1 MRACVSCLPTLAANH
16 RAQRRPPSALVGVGV
31 LAFVGAALVAATAA
45 RDIIV
50 LAAVAAGLG
59 AAWVG
64 VFFLIAPD
72 TMANEIGF
80 PAGNP
85 FQFEIA
91 FTNLGFAAMA
101 FVLVRRHREFRLAYG
116 VGYAIFLW
124 GAAFGHLDQWFAHG
138 DHQPGNTGGILIVDV
153 LVPAAIIA
161 LAIADRRRARSHG
174 SPEAVAAAA

>member
-1 MRACVSCLPTLAANH
+1 MNASTEFLIHTSTPLIFPVAAAIWAAF
-16 RAQRRPPSALVGVGV
+16 RSARRPGERLEIWQRAML
-31 LAFVGAALVAATAA
+31 
-45 RDIIV
+45 
-50 LAAVAAGLG
+50 VAAGLG

-91 FTNLGFAAMA
+91 FTNLGFAVMA

-116 VGYAIFLW
+116 AGYAIFLW

>member
-1 MRACVSCLPTLAANH
+1 MNASTQFLLHTSTPLIFPVAAAIWATF
-16 RAQRRPPSALVGVGV
+16 RSVRRPGERLETWQRAML
-31 LAFVGAALVAATAA
+31 
-45 RDIIV
+45 
-50 LAAVAAGLG
+50 VAAGLG

-64 VFFLIAPD
+64 AFFLLAPD
-72 TMANEIGF
+72 AMANEIGF

-101 FVLVRRHREFRLAYG
+101 FVLVRRHRDFRLAYG

-124 GAAFGHLDQWFAHG
+124 GAAVGHLDQWFAHG
-138 DHQPGNTGGILIVDV
+138 DHQPGNTGGILLVDI

-174 SPEAVAAAA
+174 SPAAVAAAA

>member
-1 MRACVSCLPTLAANH
+1 MNASTEFLIHTSTPLIFPVAAAIWAAF
-16 RAQRRPPSALVGVGV
+16 RSARRPGERLEIWQRAML
-31 LAFVGAALVAATAA
+31 
-45 RDIIV
+45 
-50 LAAVAAGLG
+50 VAAGLG

-72 TMANEIGF
+72 TMASEIGF

-91 FTNLGFAAMA
+91 FTNLGFAVMA